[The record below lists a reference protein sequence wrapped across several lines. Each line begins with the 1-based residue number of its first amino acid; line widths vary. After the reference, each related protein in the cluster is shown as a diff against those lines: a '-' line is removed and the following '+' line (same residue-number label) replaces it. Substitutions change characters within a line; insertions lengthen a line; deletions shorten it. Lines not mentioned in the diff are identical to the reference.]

1 MAKARISKKQLN
13 EVVRKLPTPLREHS
27 RRTKLLA
34 NFLLE
39 RLQLDDRFLDGGYDA
54 KKIADAVY
62 FHDIGKSVIPRD
74 NYYIKYCKTV
84 AKRESYYSHV
94 EEGLKIAQKDVEE
107 FLVAFKAHDFETYLL
122 QAIGE
127 HHERL
132 DGSGFPFGK
141 KGKDISLTGRI
152 AAIADA
158 FDNAMFVGNSHRVSF
173 DDAVEE
179 FKSQVEGKLDGE
191 LAALLLSDLEALRGF
206 VDFIDEKQVNRRKRD
221 KYGVLVWYKPIMD
234 IRENTM
240 RALAT
245 ELYINDPYYGVVRQD
260 VFLPASLRTGSI
272 VQVEKIALRKVCYC
286 LKRLLKRKAEV
297 PPVSFVL
304 SVQQFERK
312 GFFKELEKILSTYG
326 IPASQFCFGVREEEV
341 AGSEVD
347 LAAMFQT
354 LRTMGA
360 QVAVHDFGG
369 SSSIMTTLETLS
381 LNKVFLPEGNAAK
394 TVESP
399 NTYSVVSG
407 IVKIANN
414 LHIDAVME
422 GVKTREIEATA
433 MRMGLKY
440 AVGGLYGEDI
450 TESGLY
456 RFLAEQGGAS

>member
-1 MAKARISKKQLN
+1 MARKRISRRALN
-13 EVVRKLPTPLREHS
+13 EIVRKLPIPVREHS
-27 RRTKLLA
+27 RRAKLLA
-34 NFLLE
+34 QYLVE
-39 RLQLDDRFLDGGYDA
+39 RLQLDDRFIEGGYDA
-54 KKIADAVY
+54 KKLCDAVY
-62 FHDIGKSVIPRD
+62 YHDIGKSAIPRD
-74 NYYIKYCKTV
+74 NYYYRYCKTI
-84 AKRESYYSHV
+84 AKREVYYSHV

-107 FLVAFKAHDFETYLL
+107 FLVGFGPNDFETYLL

-152 AAIADA
+152 CAVADT
-158 FDNAMFVGNSHRVSF
+158 FDNAMFVGNSRRVNF
-173 DDAVEE
+173 EEAVEE
-179 FKSQVEGKLDGE
+179 FKGQIEGKLDEE
-191 LAALLLSDLEALRGF
+191 LAALLLSDIEALRGF
-206 VDFIDEKQVNRRKRD
+206 VDFIDDRLQNRRKRD

-234 IRENTM
+234 IRENHL
-240 RALAT
+240 RALST

-272 VQVEKIALRKVCYC
+272 VQVERIALRKVCYC
-286 LKRLLKRKAEV
+286 LRRLARRHVQV
-297 PPVSFVL
+297 PPISFVF

-312 GFFKELEKILSTYG
+312 TFFKELEKILATYD

-347 LAAMFQT
+347 LPAMFQV
-354 LRTMGA
+354 LHEMGA
-360 QVAVHDFGG
+360 QVAVHNFGG
-369 SSSIMTTLETLS
+369 SSPIMTTLETLS

-407 IVKIANN
+407 IVKIAKN

-422 GVKTREIEATA
+422 GVSTREIEATA

-440 AVGGLYGEDI
+440 AIGNLYGGEI
-450 TESGLY
+450 VESGLY
-456 RFLAEQGGAS
+456 RFLSEQGGVS